1 MRVYTFSCLLSH
13 ANAIII
19 LTDITNYQLFPHS
32 PSVPRK
38 IPSPCPRCGNTYSRL
53 SFTAF
58 GLPGRL
64 TIRDLP
70 RIPAVPLVSIALFLV
85 RVIKR
90 RIDSP
95 IPGISLSTTAYVASG
110 TQSSSLHPI
119 PPIVRIRS
127 AICASAIFARILRI
141 TSLSFG
147 TGCTSSVLKLT

>member
-13 ANAIII
+13 ATAIII
-19 LTDITNYQLFPHS
+19 LTNIINYQLFPHS

-95 IPGISLSTTAYVASG
+95 IPGISLSTTAFVASG
-110 TQSSSLHPI
+110 TQFLFSASDPI
-119 PPIVRIRS
+119 DRKDQICHLCIRDLRKDL
-127 AICASAIFARILRI
+127 ADNLPVIC
-141 TSLSFG
+141 